1 MYIKKPVF
9 ILLLV
14 AALLLGGSAVLL
26 VGKLGVGNAVVVTAE
41 EYEDY
46 NNLVS
51 EYGKLDKMK
60 HAVEDTYY
68 IQVDSGKL
76 MEGAYAGLMEGLED
90 PYSQYISAKEYEN
103 YMASMLGSYS
113 GVGMSFYNNDDSVL
127 EVIQVYRN
135 SPAEEA
141 GMKPGDIILEVDGKA
156 FTGPESTEAAA
167 AIRGREGTSV
177 TIKYRRDGKE
187 DTVTMVRAQITV
199 ETVSYEMLE
208 GEDNIGYIQIDSFES
223 GTGAD
228 FKAALADLTQL
239 GAKGLVIDLRNNG
252 GGLVDQ
258 AIKVADEIMN
268 QGTVVYT
275 EDHDGKRSY
284 YNTNTGRTALP
295 YVLLVN
301 EYTASAS
308 EILAAG
314 VQDNKEGKIVGTK
327 TFGKGIIQ
335 SIYPIFDDG
344 SAIKLTTMQYFSPSG
359 NTIHKVGVT
368 PDYVVELKA
377 DDDTDYQLQKALEV
391 LK

>member
-156 FTGPESTEAAA
+156 FTGPESTEAAT

-359 NTIHKVGVT
+359 NTIHKVGIT

>member
-1 MYIKKPVF
+1 MFIKKPVF

-26 VGKLGVGNAVVVTAE
+26 VGKLGVSDAVVMTAE

-46 NNLVS
+46 NYLIS
-51 EYGKLDKMK
+51 TYGKMDKLKDM
-60 HAVEDTYY
+60 VENTYY
-68 IQVDSGKL
+68 IKVDSEKL
-76 MEGAYAGLMEGLED
+76 MENAYSGLVAGLED
-90 PYSQYISAKEYEN
+90 PYSEYISAKDYEN

-113 GVGMSFYNNDDSVL
+113 GVGMSFYNNEDSVL
-127 EVIQVYRN
+127 EVIQVYKG
-135 SPAEEA
+135 SPAEAA

-167 AIRGREGTSV
+167 AIRGKEGTSV
-177 TIKYRRDGKE
+177 TVKYRRNGKE
-187 DTVTMVRAQITV
+187 DSVTMVRAQITV
-199 ETVSYEMLE
+199 QTIEYEMLE
-208 GEDNIGYIQIDSFES
+208 GSIGYIQIDSFES
-223 GTGAD
+223 ATGAD
-228 FKAALADLTQL
+228 FKAALDDLTQQ

-252 GGLVDQ
+252 GGLVNE
-258 AIKVADEIMN
+258 AIKVADELMN

-275 EDHDGKRSY
+275 EDHNGKRDY
-284 YNTNTGRTALP
+284 YTTESGRTALP

-314 VQDNKEGKIVGTK
+314 IQDNKEGQIVGTK

-335 SIYPIFDDG
+335 SIYPMFDDG
-344 SAIKLTTMQYFSPSG
+344 SAVKLTTMQYFSASG
-359 NTIHKVGVT
+359 NTIHKVGIT
-368 PDYVVELKA
+368 PDHVVELKEG
-377 DDDTDYQLQKALEV
+377 DNTDYQLRKALEV

>member
-1 MYIKKPVF
+1 MFIKKPVF

-26 VGKLGVGNAVVVTAE
+26 VGKLGVSDAVVMTAE

-46 NNLVS
+46 NYLIS
-51 EYGKLDKMK
+51 TYGKMDKLKEM
-60 HAVEDTYY
+60 VENTYY
-68 IQVDSGKL
+68 IKVDSEKL
-76 MEGAYAGLMEGLED
+76 MENAYSGLVAGLED
-90 PYSQYISAKEYEN
+90 PYSEYISAKDYEN

-113 GVGMSFYNNDDSVL
+113 GVGMSFYNNEDSVL
-127 EVIQVYRN
+127 EVIQVYKG
-135 SPAEEA
+135 SPAEAA

-167 AIRGREGTSV
+167 AIRGKEGTSV
-177 TIKYRRDGKE
+177 TVKYRRNGKE
-187 DTVTMVRAQITV
+187 DSVTMVRAQITV
-199 ETVSYEMLE
+199 QTIEYEMLE
-208 GEDNIGYIQIDSFES
+208 GSIGYIQIDSFES
-223 GTGAD
+223 ATGAD
-228 FKAALADLTQL
+228 FKAALDDLTQQ

-252 GGLVDQ
+252 GGLVNE
-258 AIKVADEIMN
+258 AIKVADELMN

-275 EDHDGKRSY
+275 EDHNGKRDY
-284 YNTNTGRTALP
+284 YTTESGRTALP

-314 VQDNKEGKIVGTK
+314 IQDNKEGQIVGTK

-335 SIYPIFDDG
+335 SIYPMFDDG
-344 SAIKLTTMQYFSPSG
+344 SAVKLTTMQYFSASG
-359 NTIHKVGVT
+359 NTIHKVGIT
-368 PDYVVELKA
+368 PDHVVELKEG
-377 DDDTDYQLQKALEV
+377 DNTDYQLRKALEV

>member
-60 HAVEDTYY
+60 HTVEDTYY

-156 FTGPESTEAAA
+156 FTGPESTEAAT

-359 NTIHKVGVT
+359 NTIHKVGIT

>member
-113 GVGMSFYNNDDSVL
+113 GVGMSFYNNDNSVL

-135 SPAEEA
+135 SPAEDA

-156 FTGPESTEAAA
+156 FTGPESTEAAT

-252 GGLVDQ
+252 GGLVNQ

-275 EDHDGKRSY
+275 EDHNGKRDY

-359 NTIHKVGVT
+359 NTIHKVGIT

>member
-156 FTGPESTEAAA
+156 FTGPESTEAAT

-258 AIKVADEIMN
+258 AIKVADEIMT

-359 NTIHKVGVT
+359 NTIHKVGIT

>member
-156 FTGPESTEAAA
+156 VTGPESTEAAA

>member
-1 MYIKKPVF
+1 MFIKKPVF

-26 VGKLGVGNAVVVTAE
+26 VGKLGVSDAVVMTAE

-46 NNLVS
+46 NYLIS
-51 EYGKLDKMK
+51 TYGKMDKLKEM
-60 HAVEDTYY
+60 VENTYY
-68 IQVDSGKL
+68 IKVDSEKL
-76 MEGAYAGLMEGLED
+76 MENAYSGLVAGLED
-90 PYSQYISAKEYEN
+90 PYSEYISAKDYEN

-113 GVGMSFYNNDDSVL
+113 GVGMSFYNNEDSVL
-127 EVIQVYRN
+127 EVIQVYKG
-135 SPAEEA
+135 SPAEAA

-167 AIRGREGTSV
+167 AIRGKEGTSV
-177 TIKYRRDGKE
+177 TVKYRRNGKE
-187 DTVTMVRAQITV
+187 DSVTMVRAQITV
-199 ETVSYEMLE
+199 QTIEYEMLE
-208 GEDNIGYIQIDSFES
+208 GSIGYIQIDSFES
-223 GTGAD
+223 ATGAD
-228 FKAALADLTQL
+228 FKAALDDLTQQ

-252 GGLVDQ
+252 GGLVNE
-258 AIKVADEIMN
+258 AIKVADELMN

-275 EDHDGKRSY
+275 EDHNGKRDY
-284 YNTNTGRTALP
+284 YTTESGRTALP

-314 VQDNKEGKIVGTK
+314 IQDNKEGQIVGTK

-335 SIYPIFDDG
+335 SIYPMFDDG
-344 SAIKLTTMQYFSPSG
+344 SAVKLTTMQYFSASG
-359 NTIHKVGVT
+359 NTIHKVGIT
-368 PDYVVELKA
+368 PDHIVELKEG
-377 DDDTDYQLQKALEV
+377 DNTDYQLRKALEV

>member
-1 MYIKKPVF
+1 MFIKKPVF

-26 VGKLGVGNAVVVTAE
+26 VGKLGVSDAVVMTAE

-46 NNLVS
+46 NYLIS
-51 EYGKLDKMK
+51 TYGKMDKLKEM
-60 HAVEDTYY
+60 VENTYY
-68 IQVDSGKL
+68 IKVDSEKL
-76 MEGAYAGLMEGLED
+76 MENAYSGLVAGLED
-90 PYSQYISAKEYEN
+90 PYSEYISAKDYEN

-113 GVGMSFYNNDDSVL
+113 GVGMSFYNNEDSVL
-127 EVIQVYRN
+127 EVIQVYKG
-135 SPAEEA
+135 SPAEAA

-167 AIRGREGTSV
+167 AIRGKEGTSV
-177 TIKYRRDGKE
+177 TVKYRRNGKE
-187 DTVTMVRAQITV
+187 DSVTMVRAQITV
-199 ETVSYEMLE
+199 QTIEYEMLE
-208 GEDNIGYIQIDSFES
+208 GSIGYIQIDSFES
-223 GTGAD
+223 ATGAD
-228 FKAALADLTQL
+228 FKAALDDLTQQ

-252 GGLVDQ
+252 GGLVNE
-258 AIKVADEIMN
+258 AIKVADELMN

-275 EDHDGKRSY
+275 EDHNGKRDY
-284 YNTNTGRTALP
+284 YTTESGRTALP

-314 VQDNKEGKIVGTK
+314 IQDNKEGQIVGTK

-335 SIYPIFDDG
+335 SIYPMFDDG
-344 SAIKLTTMQYFSPSG
+344 SAVKLTTMQYFSASG
-359 NTIHKVGVT
+359 NTIHKVGIT
-368 PDYVVELKA
+368 PDHVVELKEG
-377 DDDTDYQLQKALEV
+377 DDTDYQLRKALEV

>member
-1 MYIKKPVF
+1 
-9 ILLLV
+9 
-14 AALLLGGSAVLL
+14 
-26 VGKLGVGNAVVVTAE
+26 
-41 EYEDY
+41 
-46 NNLVS
+46 
-51 EYGKLDKMK
+51 
-60 HAVEDTYY
+60 
-68 IQVDSGKL
+68 
-76 MEGAYAGLMEGLED
+76 
-90 PYSQYISAKEYEN
+90 
-103 YMASMLGSYS
+103 
-113 GVGMSFYNNDDSVL
+113 
-127 EVIQVYRN
+127 
-135 SPAEEA
+135 
-141 GMKPGDIILEVDGKA
+141 
-156 FTGPESTEAAA
+156 
-167 AIRGREGTSV
+167 
-177 TIKYRRDGKE
+177 
-187 DTVTMVRAQITV
+187 
-199 ETVSYEMLE
+199 
-208 GEDNIGYIQIDSFES
+208 
-223 GTGAD
+223 
-228 FKAALADLTQL
+228 
-239 GAKGLVIDLRNNG
+239 
-252 GGLVDQ
+252 
-258 AIKVADEIMN
+258 MN

-359 NTIHKVGVT
+359 NTIHKVGIT